1 LRVEIAED
9 YFSLGVERMRQG
21 HRQTK
26 IENRPSFWVTAW
38 LALLLFSGQFS
49 VALVSVALGQDSP
62 GGGVAIAGSKS
73 GQAATYQP
81 GDLNLEFSR
90 VYIFVDKTNNLGHS
104 HGVEGKL
111 KGGKVLLDSQDPS
124 SLVFDMKSFV
134 ADTETARRV
143 FGIDASIDAA
153 TVKKVNQN
161 MLGKEILD
169 VQQFPEA
176 SFSKA
181 TLKKTG
187 RQSARGLPEYQFE
200 GDFTLH
206 GVTRHVTIPC
216 DLDVKDGWN
225 HIRGKFTVRQ
235 TDFGIK
241 PYTKAFGAVGI
252 KDELVIQGDLWVVPS
267 K

>member
-1 LRVEIAED
+1 MRRVVFTLFAVWLIGFKAPEWSESGLAQE
-9 YFSLGVERMRQG
+9 SAAGATPANQVEEK
-21 HRQTK
+21 TK
-26 IENRPSFWVTAW
+26 P
-38 LALLLFSGQFS
+38 
-49 VALVSVALGQDSP
+49 
-62 GGGVAIAGSKS
+62 
-73 GQAATYQP
+73 GQAKDYKP
-81 GDLNLEFSR
+81 GDLNLDFSR

-111 KGGKVLLDSQDPS
+111 KGGHIVEDGGQGC
-124 SLVFDMKSFV
+124 SLVFDMRSFV

-169 VQQFPEA
+169 VQRFPEA
-176 SFSKA
+176 SLSKA
-181 TLKKTG
+181 SLKKSG
-187 RQSARGLPEYQFE
+187 KQSARGLPEYQLE

-206 GVTRHVTIPC
+206 GVTHHVVAPC
-216 DLDVKDGWN
+216 DLEVKDGW
-225 HIRGKFTVRQ
+225 HHVRGKFTIRQ

-267 K
+267 Q

>member
-1 LRVEIAED
+1 MWRNGIANPARVRLVVCSFLMVLASYAEAQ
-9 YFSLGVERMRQG
+9 SQTANEPKTAQAVEY
-21 HRQTK
+21 K
-26 IENRPSFWVTAW
+26 
-38 LALLLFSGQFS
+38 
-49 VALVSVALGQDSP
+49 
-62 GGGVAIAGSKS
+62 
-73 GQAATYQP
+73 P

-111 KGGKVLLDSQDPS
+111 KGGSVLPEQEGAC
-124 SLVFDMKSFV
+124 SLVFDMRSFV
-134 ADTETARRV
+134 ADTATARKV
-143 FGIDASIDAA
+143 FGIDAEIDAA

-169 VQQFPEA
+169 VQRFPEA
-176 SFSKA
+176 KLERASLTPTQRK
-181 TLKKTG
+181 
-187 RQSARGLPEYQFE
+187 SARGLPEFQLE

-206 GVTRHVTIPC
+206 GVTRRVVAPC
-216 DLDVKDGWN
+216 DLEVKDGW
-225 HIRGKFTVRQ
+225 HHVRGKFTIRQ

>member
-1 LRVEIAED
+1 MWQNRRLIWLFIAAI
-9 YFSLGVERMRQG
+9 FSIATQCS
-21 HRQTK
+21 Q
-26 IENRPSFWVTAW
+26 
-38 LALLLFSGQFS
+38 
-49 VALVSVALGQDSP
+49 GQDT
-62 GGGVAIAGSKS
+62 GAKKVD
-73 GQAATYQP
+73 YQP
-81 GDLNLEFSR
+81 GDLNLEVSR

-111 KGGKVLLDSQDPS
+111 KGGQVLPDSQS
-124 SLVFDMKSFV
+124 TSKLVFDMRSFV
-134 ADTETARRV
+134 ADTETARKV
-143 FGIDASIDAA
+143 FAIEASIDAA

-169 VQQFPEA
+169 VQRFPEA
-176 SFSKA
+176 SLDKA

-187 RQSARGLPEYQFE
+187 KQSAKGLDEYQLE

-206 GVTRHVTIPC
+206 GVSRHVVIPC
-216 DLDVKDGWN
+216 ENEVKDGW
-225 HIRGKFTVRQ
+225 HHLRGRFSIRQ

-252 KDELVIQGDLWVVPS
+252 KDELVIMGDLWVVPS

>member
-1 LRVEIAED
+1 MWQNRRLISLFIAAI
-9 YFSLGVERMRQG
+9 FSIATQWS
-21 HRQTK
+21 Q
-26 IENRPSFWVTAW
+26 
-38 LALLLFSGQFS
+38 
-49 VALVSVALGQDSP
+49 GQDT
-62 GGGVAIAGSKS
+62 GAKKVD
-73 GQAATYQP
+73 YQP
-81 GDLNLEFSR
+81 GDLNLEVSR

-111 KGGKVLLDSQDPS
+111 KGGQVLLESQS
-124 SLVFDMKSFV
+124 TSKLVFDMRSFV
-134 ADTETARRV
+134 ADTETARKV
-143 FGIDASIDAA
+143 FAIEASIDAA

-169 VQQFPEA
+169 VQRFPEA
-176 SFSKA
+176 SLDKA

-187 RQSARGLPEYQFE
+187 KQSAKGLDEYQLE

-206 GVTRHVTIPC
+206 GVSRHVVIPC
-216 DLDVKDGWN
+216 EIEVKDGW
-225 HIRGKFTVRQ
+225 HHLRGRFSIRQ

-252 KDELVIQGDLWVVPS
+252 KDELVIMGDLWVVPS

>member
-1 LRVEIAED
+1 MWRKGLIDWRSSQRI
-9 YFSLGVERMRQG
+9 L
-21 HRQTK
+21 
-26 IENRPSFWVTAW
+26 I
-38 LALLLFSGQFS
+38 LLV
-49 VALVSVALGQDSP
+49 VAIF
-62 GGGVAIAGSKS
+62 GGVGVGDAQETSKKS
-73 GQAATYQP
+73 EKAVDYQP

-111 KGGKVLLDSQDPS
+111 KSGRVLADAQEPS
-124 SLVFDMKSFV
+124 SLVFDMRSFV
-134 ADTETARRV
+134 ADTETARKV
-143 FGIDASIDAA
+143 FGIEAEIDAA

-169 VQQFPEA
+169 VQGYPEA
-176 SFSKA
+176 SLGKA

-187 RQSARGLPEYQFE
+187 KQSARGLPEYQFE

-206 GVTRHVTIPC
+206 GVSRRVVIPC
-216 DLDVKDGWN
+216 DLEVKDGW
-225 HIRGKFTVRQ
+225 HHLRGKFAIRQ

-252 KDELVIQGDLWVVPS
+252 KDELVIQGDLWVVPT